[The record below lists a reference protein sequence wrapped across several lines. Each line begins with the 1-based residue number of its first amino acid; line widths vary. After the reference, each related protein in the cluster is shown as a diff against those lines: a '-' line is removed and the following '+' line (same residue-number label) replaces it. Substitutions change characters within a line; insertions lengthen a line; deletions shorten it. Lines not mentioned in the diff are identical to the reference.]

1 MFGIRLS
8 KDILPPVHRMK
19 KLFALFRLNL
29 ADLLEYRLDLFI
41 YTIGSIARPAAMMA
55 IWVAAYSSG
64 AKIPME
70 QNTLLQYY
78 LFLLFVSLLTDA
90 WGAPFIMSAIRLGKL
105 SPFLL
110 RPSPYIFQ
118 QLSNNLMEK
127 AIKVI
132 YLVPAIFVLGLIFRT
147 GMPSIDFL
155 KVVLFVLTVFFAFA
169 LNFLISFLIGIT
181 AFWLDEAA
189 FLDDFVDLIIY
200 VFSGLL
206 FPIALFPRFMQ
217 TISSILP
224 FRYALSL
231 PIEIVLGQITGTKLL
246 WAISSQIGWL
256 LVAIFAVK
264 YFWGRGVKKYSASG
278 A

>member
-1 MFGIRLS
+1 
-8 KDILPPVHRMK
+8 MK

-231 PIEIVLGQITGTKLL
+231 PIEIVLGQISGTKLL